1 MAEAQVRALMAL
13 ARAKALAFAEPTF
26 DQQPQQ
32 RKRRDIVP
40 ILALWFGSKAA
51 IGATVLPE
59 EILAELTS
67 IGIGHVAALKAG
79 EIVLVH
85 PLSGR
90 TSAGSP
96 ESGHGTTTARMVAAE
111 EPKMRAEFLVNS
123 AERLSEALAEGDY
136 DKAVAKEEGYAE
148 QHVAAGQNRRKAA
161 KKLDELAAE
170 SPVLVWRTVMDKN
183 TTPDCAALNGRIFLA
198 SAPPAIPG
206 AVHARCRCS
215 AEAWSGPP
223 LRT

>member
-1 MAEAQVRALMAL
+1 MAL
-13 ARAKALAFAEPTF
+13 ARAKALTFAEPTF
-26 DQQPQQ
+26 DQQPQHRQ
-32 RKRRDIVP
+32 RRDIVP

-59 EILAELTS
+59 AILAELAS

-79 EIVLVH
+79 EIVLRH

-90 TSAGSP
+90 TAAGSP
-96 ESGHGTTTARMVAAE
+96 ESGRETTTARKVAAE

-123 AERLSEALAEGDY
+123 AERLSEALAMGDY

-161 KKLDELAAE
+161 KKLDELAAT
-170 SPVLVWRTVMDKN
+170 SPMLVWRTILDER
-183 TTPDCAALNGRIFLA
+183 TTPDCAVLNGRIFPA
-198 SAPPAIPG
+198 NNPPAIPG
-206 AVHARCRCS
+206 AVHSRCRCS

-223 LRT
+223 QRT